1 MVSIAPIY
9 GTHTVPARVK
19 LIIAV
24 ALTMMV
30 APILPKTKYID
41 PLSFDGL
48 VVTFHQVLIGI
59 AIGFMVTILFGALV
73 TGGQIVAQLMGLG
86 FAAMMDPQN
95 GVSVPVIGQF
105 YTILATFVFL
115 ILNGHLILVDLLVS
129 SFQTMPVGEFG
140 LSADKIWQL
149 ILWSKWIFA
158 AAVVIALP
166 AITALLLV
174 NIAFGVITRA
184 APQLNIFAV
193 GFPITILLG
202 FIVILVSLP
211 YFIPKIQQLFEQTF
225 YFIRYTLIAR
235 E

>member
-1 MVSIAPIY
+1 MTLYLWPFFRIAAMVSIAPIY

-86 FAAMMDPQN
+86 FASMMDPQN

-202 FIVILVSLP
+202 FIFILVSLP
-211 YFIPKIQQLFEQTF
+211 YFVSKI
-225 YFIRYTLIAR
+225 
-235 E
+235 